1 MHVPVDLQVRALR
14 AEVPETP
21 AALRSLLTPEQEE
34 AAARRRESLLL
45 AAGAGSG
52 KTSVLVERFVRAVR
66 EDGIAPGRILA
77 ITFTE
82 RAAAE
87 LRERVRARLLE
98 LGGREAAH
106 WSIADRPESAM
117 IGTFHGFCA
126 RLLRVHA
133 LTAGLDPEFAILDEA
148 DAGRLRLLAFR
159 RALAALLTETGM
171 LADTGTRADGASLPA
186 SVEGGCLPA
195 SAGSRRE
202 ETIDLLAAYGADRV
216 RRMVLGV
223 YAEQRS
229 RGASLPVL
237 PDPTLSV
244 AEPSEP
250 ASDREPEAIRAC
262 ALTGAV
268 LEEFGRRYAELK
280 HARAA
285 LDFDDLELCARELLE
300 AHEGVRRAWR
310 ERIELLMVDEFQ
322 DTNRR
327 QLALLELLERENLFT
342 VGDEL
347 QSIYGFR
354 HAEVEIFRERRR
366 RLKAEGAAIALA
378 HNFRACPPL
387 IAAVN
392 SVFGERFG
400 DAYTPLIAARAGET
414 EEPLIE
420 LLLTDKSAW
429 SERGDQTSLTQPLA
443 QDVAG
448 ALPPATLWRQ
458 AEARL
463 LAQRVAELIAAGK
476 AAAGD
481 VAVLLRAAGDLP
493 VYERALEERG
503 LRTLAAVGSFWGHQQ
518 IGDLLAW
525 LRALANPL
533 DELALYSVL
542 ASPLVGISS
551 DGLALLALHTR
562 AAGGGAWATIAGA
575 GGAGGEDMGGARAGG
590 EGTGGESTGEGAA
603 GDGIGA
609 ESELFARLAAPDREC
624 LARFAER
631 FATDR
636 GAASEL
642 GAAELLLRAIA
653 QSGYERHVLSLAWG
667 DRRLANI
674 HKLLRLARRFE
685 ALEGRDLRG
694 FLDYVEHRRA
704 LSESSEPH
712 APIGSEPDAVRLM
725 TIHAAK
731 GLEFPVVCLADLGR
745 NGNGTPP
752 DLLVDGDRIG
762 LRLAS
767 LDGSP
772 PVACLRYEQL
782 YEERRRSEAAEE
794 ERILYV
800 GMTRARERLLLSGS
814 CDFERWPSANG
825 SGGAPIVWLAPA
837 LVSELPALART
848 LERPVTE
855 LDVGGE
861 GGARVLCWLNS
872 PATVGEVLREESLH
886 PVRVVA
892 VGRRDAQAVSPTLRQ
907 EPALVRREP
916 VSVQLELAPVHQE
929 PASIGQGPVPVYPEL
944 APAPMPSPLSY
955 TALSELERCGYR
967 YYLERVLG
975 MPEDRAAGRGD
986 AHHGDGLRARG
997 RGVLVHRLLESFDFA
1012 PSKPPIEDRPTPREV
1027 SATARELGIATSA
1040 PEREEIAQ
1048 LVCSAAGTALAQRIA
1063 AASSVRREH
1072 PFTLL
1077 LPREQLMAGVLDLLA
1092 RESDGSWLVVDYKS
1106 DRVAAGEDLE
1116 ALVEREYGAQRMLYA
1131 LAALHAGAPRVEVVH
1146 WFLERPHEWVRVGF
1160 GAEGRAGLQEQLL
1173 SRMERARARG
1183 FVVSETPHRALCLTC
1198 PGRARLCSW
1207 NAADTLRERPPGIGG
1222 QPAPGGDS

>member
-1 MHVPVDLQVRALR
+1 MHVPVDLQVRALST
-14 AEVPETP
+14 EIPETP
-21 AALRSLLTPEQEE
+21 ADLRSVLTPEQEE
-34 AAARRRESLLL
+34 AVARRREPLLL

-98 LGGREAAH
+98 LGGGEAAR
-106 WSIADRPESAM
+106 WPVSERPESAM

-159 RALAALLTETGM
+159 RALAALLAETGM
-171 LADTGTRADGASLPA
+171 RA
-186 SVEGGCLPA
+186 EGECLPA
-195 SAGSRRE
+195 SAGARRE
-202 ETIDLLAAYGADRV
+202 EAIDLLAAYGADRV

-229 RGASLPVL
+229 RGASLPAL
-237 PDPTLSV
+237 PDPMLSV

-250 ASDREPEAIRAC
+250 ASREPESSSEGLPPALQPGQPEREAIRAC
-262 ALTGAV
+262 ALLGAV
-268 LEEFGRRYAELK
+268 LEEFGRGYAELK
-280 HARAA
+280 RARAA
-285 LDFDDLELCARELLE
+285 LDFDDLELCARDLLE
-300 AHEGVRRAWR
+300 SHEGVRRAWR

-327 QLALLELLERENLFT
+327 QLALLELLERGNLFT

-366 RLKAEGAAIALA
+366 RLHAEGAAIALA
-378 HNFRACPPL
+378 HNFRARPPL

-392 SVFGERFG
+392 GVFGERFG
-400 DAYTPLIAARAGET
+400 DAYTPLIATREEGGWGDPAPTGEA
-414 EEPLIE
+414 EGPLIE
-420 LLLTDKSAW
+420 LLLTDKGAW
-429 SERGDQTSLTQPLA
+429 SECGDQTSHTLSLA
-443 QDVAG
+443 RDVAG
-448 ALPPATLWRQ
+448 KLPPATLWRQ

-463 LAQRVAELIAAGK
+463 LAQRVAELIAGGK

-518 IGDLLAW
+518 VGDLLAW

-551 DGLALLALHTR
+551 DGLALLALRAR
-562 AAGGGAWATIAGA
+562 AAGAGVWATIAGA
-575 GGAGGEDMGGARAGG
+575 D
-590 EGTGGESTGEGAA
+590 
-603 GDGIGA
+603 
-609 ESELFARLAAPDREC
+609 SELYASLPPCDRER

-631 FATDR
+631 FAADR
-636 GAASEL
+636 GSASEL
-642 GAAELLLRAIA
+642 GAAELLLREIGL
-653 QSGYERHVLSLAWG
+653 SGYERHVLSLEWG

-685 ALEGRDLRG
+685 AAEGRDLRG
-694 FLDYVEHRRA
+694 FLDYVEHRQA

-745 NGNGTPP
+745 GGNGRPP

-767 LDGSP
+767 LDGSS
-772 PVACLRYEQL
+772 PVGCLRYEQL

-794 ERILYV
+794 ERIIYV

-825 SGGAPIVWLAPA
+825 AGGTPIVWLAAA
-837 LVSELPALART
+837 LAPELPALART

-855 LDVGGE
+855 LDVGGD
-861 GGARVLCWLNS
+861 GGERVLCWLNS
-872 PATVGEVLREESLH
+872 PATVGEVLREESLR
-886 PVRVVA
+886 PARVAA
-892 VGRRDAQAVSPTLRQ
+892 VGRRDAPASPAVPQERALSPAVPQKPAPSPAFPQ
-907 EPALVRREP
+907 EPALSPAVP
-916 VSVQLELAPVHQE
+916 QE
-929 PASIGQGPVPVYPEL
+929 PA
-944 APAPMPSPLSY
+944 PMWAPSPFSY

-967 YYLERVLG
+967 YYLERVLR

-986 AHHGDGLRARG
+986 ARHGDGLRARA

-1012 PSKPPIEDRPTPREV
+1012 PTKLPFEERPTPREV
-1027 SATARELGIATSA
+1027 SSAARELGIATSA

-1048 LVCSAAGTALAQRIA
+1048 LVRSAAGTALAQRIA
-1063 AASSVRREH
+1063 ATGSVRREH

-1077 LPREQLMAGVLDLLA
+1077 LPGEQLMVGVLDLLA
-1092 RESDGSWLVVDYKS
+1092 RESSGGWLVVDYKS

-1116 ALVEREYGAQRMLYA
+1116 ALVEREYGAQRTLYA

-1146 WFLERPHEWVRVGF
+1146 WFLERPREWVRAGF
-1160 GAEGRAGLQEQLL
+1160 GAEQRAGLQEQLL
-1173 SRMERARARG
+1173 ARLERARTRG
-1183 FVVSETPHRALCLTC
+1183 FAVSEVPHRGLCLTC

-1207 NAADTLRERPPGIGG
+1207 NAADTLRERPGIGS
-1222 QPAPGGDS
+1222 PPTPGGVS